1 MVNEGL
7 FPKYSIEK
15 YKDGTMIIFVHSSM
29 GILPYL
35 QLSGQTE
42 LKSFIKMLEGCVVE
56 IPEVFK
62 RAMGE
67 N

>member
-1 MVNEGL
+1 MLNEDL
-7 FPKYSIEK
+7 SPKYSIDK
-15 YKDGTMIIFVHSSM
+15 YKDGTMIIFVHTSM
-29 GILPYL
+29 GILPHL

-62 RAMGE
+62 RALDE
-67 N
+67 